1 MKVTRRFI
9 LWATMLCLLGMIGCS
24 RETPIGKVAQD
35 DKGGRELSKLQEV
48 QTELTNLANRVH
60 ACNVPSYDYVASLR
74 KKLSEMS
81 PSERETAF
89 GCVEDVFSRPRL
101 RQFPLSQRENSML
114 AYSSIVLKLT
124 NLFSEEME
132 NSERVWLFLLRIIA
146 VFDSD
151 RVIVS
156 APSFDPHT
164 PLFGLHI
171 TKGMYADAMDAE
183 KFEAI
188 QKGFEQNIF
197 FVRYYHRLSAE
208 QQKEWIAR
216 LRKAAGRKVVIYDPG
231 NPGRET
237 PKRPLTIPSHL
248 PPQVQEQYREIRRNA
263 LKKAGIDPSVE
274 GL

>member
-1 MKVTRRFI
+1 MKVTRRII
-9 LWATMLCLLGMIGCS
+9 LWATMLCLLGTIGCS
-24 RETPIGKVAQD
+24 RETPIGKNAQD

-89 GCVEDVFSRPRL
+89 GCVEDVFFRPRL
-101 RQFPLSQRENSML
+101 RQFPLSQRENSMM
-114 AYSSIVLKLT
+114 AYSSIVLKLA
-124 NLFSEEME
+124 NLFSEEFE
-132 NSERVWLFLLRIIA
+132 NSERVWLFLLRTIA

-164 PLFGLHI
+164 PLYGLHI
-171 TKGMYADAMDAE
+171 TKGMYANAMDRE
-183 KFEAI
+183 KFNAVSR
-188 QKGFEQNIF
+188 GFEQNTF

-208 QQKEWIAR
+208 EQKEWIAR
-216 LRKAAGRKVVIYDPG
+216 LKKAAGRKVVIYDPC

-248 PPQVQEQYREIRRNA
+248 PPQVQEHYREIRRNA